1 MSSDPTAQ
9 LRRFRA
15 LVAPGT
21 PLRDGLERVLRG
33 RTGALVVLGTNKTVE
48 HVSTGGFQLD
58 TPLTPMALRELAK
71 MDGALVLSSD
81 LARIVAAGVQLM
93 PDAAIDTL
101 ETGTRHRT
109 ADRVARQTGL
119 PAVTVSASMSTIALF
134 LPDGRHPVEPS
145 DLVLGRAHQALQTLE
160 RYANRLWT
168 LLTQLSS
175 LEVQDQVTVKDVV
188 LVMQRLEMVRRLELE
203 LDDYVLSL
211 GTDGRL
217 LDLQMR
223 ELDSHGL
230 EVAELLERDYS
241 TDEGPGLSVLALR
254 ALDTTELLEPLTV
267 ARAAGFSAE
276 DHLDRRL
283 TPRGHRQVAQIQRL
297 PASLGERLL
306 EHFGGLQALFSASK
320 TELQEV
326 EGVGEQRARAIR
338 DGLIRVAE
346 AAYTE
351 RLV

>member
-1 MSSDPTAQ
+1 M
-9 LRRFRA
+9 RRFRA

-33 RTGALVVLGTNKTVE
+33 RTGALVVLGSNRAVE
-48 HVSTGGFQLD
+48 QVSTGGFSLD
-58 TPLTPMALRELAK
+58 TPFTPMALRELSK
-71 MDGALVLSSD
+71 MDGAVVLSSD
-81 LARIVAAGVQLM
+81 LSRIVAAGVQLM
-93 PDAAIDTL
+93 PDARIETL

-109 ADRVARQTGL
+109 ADRVARQTEV
-119 PAVTVSASMSTIALF
+119 PAVTVSASMATIALF
-134 LPDGRHPVEPS
+134 LSDGRHPVEPS
-145 DLVLGRAHQALQTLE
+145 QVILGQAGQALQTLE
-160 RYANRLWT
+160 RYSERLWT

-188 LVMQRLEMVRRLELE
+188 LVMQRLEMVRRLQQE

-217 LDLQMR
+217 LELQVR
-223 ELDSHGL
+223 ELDGSAS
-230 EVAELLERDYS
+230 EVAALLERDYS
-241 TDEGPGLSVLALR
+241 SADGPPLQVAALHDIPT
-254 ALDTTELLEPLTV
+254 AELLEPLTV
-267 ARAAGFSAE
+267 ARVVGFSTE

-283 TPRGHRQVAQIQRL
+283 TPRGFRQLAQIQRL
-297 PASLGERLL
+297 PGALGERLL

-320 TELQEV
+320 AELQEV
-326 EGVGEQRARAIR
+326 EGVGEQRARMIR

-351 RLV
+351 RLG